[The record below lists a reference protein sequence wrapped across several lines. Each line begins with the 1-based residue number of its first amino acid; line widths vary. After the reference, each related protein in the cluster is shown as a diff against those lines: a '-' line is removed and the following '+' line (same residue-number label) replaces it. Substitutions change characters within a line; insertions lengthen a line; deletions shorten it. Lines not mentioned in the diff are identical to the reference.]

1 MENLYEIYSRSNC
14 IGEMED
20 GAPEKISQR
29 GRGVEEGI
37 KRYPQSGRGEIRK
50 PCCRRPSTRES
61 LWHRRTGGGS
71 SSTKIGR
78 YPCRDTARVCCDEKT
93 ESARQEFDGLVGA
106 GGGIGGVAVGSDGV
120 AEALSDGSAADHDF
134 HLIPQTLFLRQ
145 LHDVFHLA
153 HGGGQ

>member
-50 PCCRRPSTRES
+50 PCC
-61 LWHRRTGGGS
+61 
-71 SSTKIGR
+71 GR

-93 ESARQEFDGLVGA
+93 ESARQEVDGLVGA